1 MKMKKY
7 AVAMAMAA
15 MLATMA
21 VPAIAAPAQLRS
33 DFSIVVD
40 GKDTDFKTSS
50 GQAAY
55 PILYNGSTYLPL
67 RAIGELMGKNVNWD
81 QSTKTIDISGSR
93 TSVSSD
99 KDNPNIGIKNIDVKE
114 RKDFIIKVDGTE
126 KTFYSVTGKRVYP
139 VLYNGSTYL
148 PLRAVGELMGKEVL
162 WDSKNKM
169 VTLKGGNDVTDTD
182 TTTKPVT
189 PPSINTQITAEDAKQ
204 IALQHAGLTAAKV
217 NFIKV
222 KTEMENGKMIFDVE
236 FYTDTKEFD
245 YEIDATTGKILSY
258 DYDVEDW
265 EMSKPNKPDVK
276 PNETINLE
284 KAKQIALKHAGVA
297 EKDVIFTKAQQDYDD
312 GKMDFEI
319 EFRVGVMEYEYEIYA
334 NGNIKDYSV
343 EKDD

>member
-7 AVAMAMAA
+7 AMVMATTAMM
-15 MLATMA
+15 ATMA
-21 VPAIAAPAQLRS
+21 VPAMAAPAQLRS

-55 PILYNGSTYLPL
+55 PILYKGSTYLPL

-93 TSVSSD
+93 TSTSSD
-99 KDNPNIGIKNIDVKE
+99 KDNPNIGIKSIDVKE
-114 RKDFIIKVDGTE
+114 RKDFIIKVDGNE
-126 KTFYSVTGKRVYP
+126 KTFYAVTGQKVYP
-139 VLYNGSTYL
+139 VLYDGITYL
-148 PLRAVGELMGKEVL
+148 PLRSVGELMGKDVV
-162 WDSKNKM
+162 WDGKNK
-169 VTLKGGNDVTDTD
+169 VITLKGGGDVTDAD

-189 PPSINTQITAEDAKQ
+189 PPSINTQITEEEAKQ
-204 IALQHAGLTAAKV
+204 IALQHAGLTASQV

-222 KTEMENGKMIFDVE
+222 KAEMENGKMVFDVE

-245 YEIDATTGKILSY
+245 YEIDPATGKILSY
-258 DYDVEDW
+258 DYDVEGW
-265 EMSKPNKPDVK
+265 EMNKPNKPDVK

-297 EKDVIFTKAQQDYDD
+297 EKDAVFTKAEQDYDD
-312 GKMDFEI
+312 GQVEFEI
-319 EFRVGVMEYEYEIYA
+319 EFRVGVMEYEYEIYG
-334 NGNIKDYSV
+334 NGNIKDFSV